1 MEQVFVFPALPR
13 LARVEFRKPRGQV
26 PVHVSNQGPQSFVER
41 VNRVYADLRK
51 DGVPVA
57 DMRRSPAMELQF
69 AGAGEIGNR
78 PPALGARTGVE
89 PVEGPIV
96 ARLIPEISP
105 RESRLH
111 YFLDGAQRTFSVLR
125 CGLVP
130 VAATVVAAGVL
141 RRDPTGDGVLEPG
154 TLALEHRW
162 LIPGIADPAL
172 DDLRARITDAG
183 MTIVDPLPERAGDD
197 EDPVVDFG
205 HLHELA
211 YKAAQE
217 IRADVEKGVLT
228 RWTQRGE
235 WRADD
240 SWILVDGRLPTSS
253 FRSIGLVKQFTESYL
268 SGDDAITMLSLPPG
282 YRTTAFSPRVRRHF
296 GEDSGERLMW
306 YIRLWDADGMDARHS
321 LVRIEAH
328 GGVVTTEE
336 IDEISSWI
344 LAERTPRATG
354 DARWATLLYPV
365 HLLERMLKRR
375 LDADTRGWP
384 GA

>member
-1 MEQVFVFPALPR
+1 VT
-13 LARVEFRKPRGQV
+13 
-26 PVHVSNQGPQSFVER
+26 VHVSNQGPQSFVER

-51 DGVPVA
+51 DGVAVA

-69 AGAGEIGNR
+69 AGAGDIGNR
-78 PPALGARTGVE
+78 PPTGGARAGVE

-96 ARLIPEISP
+96 ARRIPEISP
-105 RESRLH
+105 HQSRLR

-141 RRDPTGDGVLEPG
+141 RRDPTGDGMLEPG
-154 TLALEHRW
+154 TLALEHSW
-162 LIPGIADPAL
+162 LIPGVTDPAL
-172 DDLRARITDAG
+172 DELRAKIAAAG
-183 MTIVDPLPERAGDD
+183 MSVIDPLTASKREI
-197 EDPVVDFG
+197 DPDGADFG
-205 HLHELA
+205 LLHELA
-211 YKAAQE
+211 YIAARDK
-217 IRADVEKGVLT
+217 RAKVEREVLD
-228 RWTQRGE
+228 RWTRRPE
-235 WRADD
+235 WRQGND
-240 SWILVDGRLPTSS
+240 WIVVDGRLPLPDLRTV
-253 FRSIGLVKQFTESYL
+253 GLVKNFTETYL
-268 SGDDAITMLSLPPG
+268 NGHDAVTMLGLPPG
-282 YRTTAFSPRVRRHF
+282 FRTTAFFGKDRHF
-296 GEDSGERLMW
+296 GEAQQGEVIMW
-306 YIRLWDADGMDARHS
+306 YIRLWDAEGMDARHA
-321 LVRIEAH
+321 LVRIEAPAS
-328 GGVVTTEE
+328 VATTEE

>member
-1 MEQVFVFPALPR
+1 MPL
-13 LARVEFRKPRGQV
+13 
-26 PVHVSNQGPQSFVER
+26 HVSDQDSQSFVER
-41 VNRVYADLRK
+41 INRVYADLRR
-51 DGVPVA
+51 DGVAVA

-69 AGAGEIGNR
+69 AGAGEIASR
-78 PPALGARTGVE
+78 TQSGATRAGVE

-96 ARLIPEISP
+96 ARRIPEISP
-105 RESRLH
+105 RDSRLR

-162 LIPGIADPAL
+162 LIPGVADPTL
-172 DDLRARITDAG
+172 DDLRERIAHAG
-183 MTIVDPLPERAGDD
+183 MTITDPLPERED
-197 EDPVVDFG
+197 ESSDESVDFG

-217 IRADVEKGVLT
+217 IRAEVEKGVLA
-228 RWTQRGE
+228 RWTQRAE

-240 SWILVDGRLPTSS
+240 SWILVDGRLPAAS

-268 SGDDAITMLSLPPG
+268 SGADAVTMLSLPPG
-282 YRTTAFSPRVRRHF
+282 YRTSAFSPLVRRHY

-321 LVRIEAH
+321 LVRIEAA
-328 GGVVTTEE
+328 GDVVTTEE
-336 IDEISSWI
+336 IDDISSWI

-375 LDADTRGWP
+375 LDVDTRGWP

>member
-1 MEQVFVFPALPR
+1 M
-13 LARVEFRKPRGQV
+13 
-26 PVHVSNQGPQSFVER
+26 PVHVSNQSPQSFVER

-51 DGVPVA
+51 DGVAVS

-69 AGAGEIGNR
+69 AGAGDIGNR
-78 PPALGARTGVE
+78 PAMGAVRVGVE

-105 RESRLH
+105 RESRLR

-162 LIPGIADPAL
+162 LIPGVSDPTL
-172 DDLRARITDAG
+172 DDLRLRITAAG
-183 MTIVDPLPERAGDD
+183 MTIIDPLPERDD
-197 EDPVVDFG
+197 AADDGNVDFG

-211 YKAAQE
+211 YKAAQA
-217 IRADVEKGVLT
+217 IRSEVEKGVLA
-228 RWTQRGE
+228 RWTQRAE
-235 WRADD
+235 WRTDD
-240 SWILVDGRLPTSS
+240 SWILVDGRLPAAS
-253 FRSIGLVKQFTESYL
+253 FRSVGLVKQFTESYL
-268 SGDDAITMLSLPPG
+268 SGTDAETMLSLPPG
-282 YRTTAFSPRVRRHF
+282 YRTTAFSPVVRRHY

-306 YIRLWDADGMDARHS
+306 YIRLWDPDGMDARHS
-321 LVRIEAH
+321 LVRIEAA
-328 GGVVTTEE
+328 GDVVTTEE

-375 LDADTRGWP
+375 LDVDTRGWP

>member
-1 MEQVFVFPALPR
+1 MTVQIP
-13 LARVEFRKPRGQV
+13 
-26 PVHVSNQGPQSFVER
+26 NQGPQSFVER

-51 DGVPVA
+51 DGVAVS

-69 AGAGEIGNR
+69 AGASDIGNR
-78 PPALGARTGVE
+78 QLTGSARIGVE

-96 ARLIPEISP
+96 ARRIPDVSP
-105 RESRLH
+105 RDSRLR

-162 LIPGIADPAL
+162 LIPGVDDPTL
-172 DDLRARITDAG
+172 DELRARISAAG
-183 MTIVDPLPERAGDD
+183 MTIIDPLPRRDD
-197 EDPVVDFG
+197 ESDDASIDFG

-211 YKAAQE
+211 YKAAQA
-217 IRADVEKGVLT
+217 IRADVEKNVLNS
-228 RWTQRGE
+228 WTQRPE
-235 WRADD
+235 WRTND
-240 SWILVDGRLPTSS
+240 SWILVDGRLPAAS

-268 SGDDAITMLSLPPG
+268 SGADAVTMLNLPPG
-282 YRTTAFSPRVRRHF
+282 YRTTAFSPVVRRHF

-321 LVRIEAH
+321 LVRIEASA
-328 GGVVTTEE
+328 GVVTTEE

-344 LAERTPRATG
+344 VAERTPRATG

>member
-1 MEQVFVFPALPR
+1 M
-13 LARVEFRKPRGQV
+13 
-26 PVHVSNQGPQSFVER
+26 PVHISNQDPQSFAEQI
-41 VNRVYADLRK
+41 NQVYSDLRK
-51 DGVPVA
+51 DGVAVA

-69 AGAGEIGNR
+69 AGSGEIGGRAPNG
-78 PPALGARTGVE
+78 GARTGVE
-89 PVEGPIV
+89 PFEGPIV
-96 ARLIPEISP
+96 ARRIPEISP
-105 RESRLH
+105 RDSRLR

-141 RRDPTGDGVLEPG
+141 RRDPTGDGILEPG
-154 TLALEHRW
+154 TLALEHSW
-162 LIPGIADPAL
+162 LIPGVDEPTL
-172 DDLRARITDAG
+172 NELRDRIEATG
-183 MTIVDPLPERAGDD
+183 MSIVDPLPEREDERDD
-197 EDPVVDFG
+197 ASVDFG

-217 IRADVEKGVLT
+217 IRAEVEKGVLS
-228 RWTQRGE
+228 RWTQRAE
-235 WRADD
+235 WRNDD
-240 SWILVDGRLPTSS
+240 SWILVDGRLPAAS

-268 SGDDAITMLSLPPG
+268 SGNDAVTMLSLPPG
-282 YRTTAFSPRVRRHF
+282 FRTTAFSPVVRRHF

-321 LVRIEAH
+321 LVRIEAA
-328 GGVVTTEE
+328 GDIVTTEE

-375 LDADTRGWP
+375 LDVDTRGWP

>member
-1 MEQVFVFPALPR
+1 MT
-13 LARVEFRKPRGQV
+13 
-26 PVHVSNQGPQSFVER
+26 VHVSNQGPQSFVER
-41 VNRVYADLRK
+41 INRVYADLRK
-51 DGVPVA
+51 DGVAVA

-69 AGAGEIGNR
+69 AGAGDIGNR
-78 PPALGARTGVE
+78 SSTGAVRAGVE

-96 ARLIPEISP
+96 ARRIPEISP
-105 RESRLH
+105 RESRLR

-154 TLALEHRW
+154 TLALEHSW
-162 LIPGIADPAL
+162 LIPGVSEPAL
-172 DDLRARITDAG
+172 DELRDRISKSG
-183 MTIVDPLPERAGDD
+183 MAVIDPLTSSRREI
-197 EDPVVDFG
+197 DPDGADFG
-205 HLHELA
+205 LMHELA
-211 YKAAQE
+211 YIAARDK
-217 IRADVEKGVLT
+217 RAKVEREVLD
-228 RWTQRGE
+228 RWTRRSE
-235 WRADD
+235 WRQGSD
-240 SWILVDGRLPTSS
+240 WIVVDGRLPLPDLRTV
-253 FRSIGLVKQFTESYL
+253 GLVKNFTETYL
-268 SGDDAITMLSLPPG
+268 NGQDAITMLGLPPG
-282 YRTTAFSPRVRRHF
+282 FRTTAFFGKERHF
-296 GEDSGERLMW
+296 GEAQEGEVIMW
-306 YIRLWDADGMDARHS
+306 YIRLWDAEGLDARHA
-321 LVRIEAH
+321 LVRIEAPAS
-328 GGVVTTEE
+328 VATTEE

>member
-1 MEQVFVFPALPR
+1 MPL
-13 LARVEFRKPRGQV
+13 
-26 PVHVSNQGPQSFVER
+26 HVSNQDSQSFVER
-41 VNRVYADLRK
+41 INRVYADLRR
-51 DGVPVA
+51 DGVAVA

-69 AGAGEIGNR
+69 AGAGEIASR
-78 PPALGARTGVE
+78 TQSGATRAGVE

-96 ARLIPEISP
+96 ARRIPEISP
-105 RESRLH
+105 RDSRLR

-162 LIPGIADPAL
+162 LIPGVADPTL
-172 DDLRARITDAG
+172 DDLRERIAHAG
-183 MTIVDPLPERAGDD
+183 MTITDPLPEREDESGD
-197 EDPVVDFG
+197 ESVDFG

-217 IRADVEKGVLT
+217 IRAEVEKGVLA
-228 RWTQRGE
+228 RWTQRAE

-240 SWILVDGRLPTSS
+240 SWILVDGRLPAAS

-268 SGDDAITMLSLPPG
+268 SGADAVTMLSLPPG
-282 YRTTAFSPRVRRHF
+282 YRTSAFSPLVRRHY

-321 LVRIEAH
+321 LVRIEAA
-328 GGVVTTEE
+328 GDVVTTEE

-375 LDADTRGWP
+375 LDVDTRGWP